1 MKQWNRAS
9 GLSCS
14 RMKEQLQKIEDG
26 LVELPLGDRPENL
39 YDPIRYLLSL
49 GGKRL
54 RPMLVLLGYGL
65 KKTDYDSIVS
75 PALTVEVFH
84 NFTLMHDDIMDEAPI
99 RRGQPTVHEKWNQ
112 TVAILSGD
120 TMMVKAYDQ
129 LLEGPKESLPD
140 AIRKFN
146 KCAIEVCEGQQLDM
160 NFEEFDTV
168 TEAQYI
174 EMIRLKTAVLLG
186 FSLEYGG
193 LLAGMDDDQLK
204 KLNSIGEKAG
214 IGFQLMDDLLDVY
227 GDKAKFGK
235 QVGGDIVSNKK
246 TYLLIKA
253 LELANDDQR
262 KEMDKWLSV
271 TDFDINEKVEA
282 IKKIYEE
289 LGIFELT
296 QQKMNAYYDEAFAQL
311 NALEVRDEGKR
322 ALTEFFEKLMK
333 RER

>member
-1 MKQWNRAS
+1 MKD
-9 GLSCS
+9 LL
-14 RMKEQLQKIEDG
+14 EKIDSS
-26 LVELPLGDRPENL
+26 LANLPLGNHPQNL
-39 YDPIRYLLSL
+39 YDPIRYILSL

-65 KKTDYDSIVS
+65 KNEDLEPIIEPS
-75 PALTVEVFH
+75 LTVEIFH
-84 NFTLMHDDIMDEAPI
+84 NFTLMHDDIMDLAPI
-99 RRGQPTVHEKWNQ
+99 RRGKPTVHEKWNN

-129 LLEGPKESLPD
+129 LLTGPNHSLAL
-140 AIRKFN
+140 AIQKFN
-146 KCAIEVCEGQQLDM
+146 KCAVEVCEGQQLDM
-160 NFEEFDTV
+160 NFEELETV
-168 TEAQYI
+168 TEDQYI

-193 LLAGMDDDQLK
+193 LLAGMSEEQLE
-204 KLNSIGEKAG
+204 KLNAIGEKAG

-253 LELANDDQR
+253 LELANSSQR
-262 KEMDKWLSV
+262 KELDKWLSASE
-271 TDFDINEKVEA
+271 FDVEEKVEA
-282 IKKIYEE
+282 VKSVYEE
-289 LGIFELT
+289 IGIFELT
-296 QQKMNAYYDEAFAQL
+296 QKKMNSYYDEAFAL
-311 NALEVRDEGKR
+311 LENLDARVEGKQQ
-322 ALTEFFEKLMK
+322 LVDFFEKLMK

>member
-1 MKQWNRAS
+1 
-9 GLSCS
+9 
-14 RMKEQLQKIEDG
+14 MKEQLQKIEEG
-26 LVELPLGDRPENL
+26 LSNLSLGDQPENL

-65 KKTDYDSIVS
+65 KKEDYTSIIS
-75 PALTVEVFH
+75 PALAVEVFH

-99 RRGQPTVHEKWNQ
+99 RRGKPTVHKKWNQ

-129 LLEGPKESLPD
+129 LLEGAKESLPE
-140 AIRKFN
+140 ALKKFN

-160 NFEEFDTV
+160 NYESFDTV

-193 LLAGMDDDQLK
+193 LLAGMDSSQLLL
-204 KLNSIGEKAG
+204 LNSIGEKAG

-227 GDKAKFGK
+227 GDQAKFGK

-253 LELANDDQR
+253 LELASDNQQ
-262 KEMDKWLSV
+262 KEIDKWLSAS
-271 TDFDINEKVEA
+271 DFDITEKVGA
-282 IKKIYEE
+282 IKNIYGE

-296 QQKMNAYYDEAFAQL
+296 QQKMNGYYDEAFAL
-311 NALEVRDEGKR
+311 LDAMDARAEGKK
-322 ALTEFFEKLMK
+322 ALTDFFEKLMK

>member
-1 MKQWNRAS
+1 MN
-9 GLSCS
+9 
-14 RMKEQLQKIEDG
+14 QLLDKINHS
-26 LVELPLGDRPENL
+26 LAKLPLGNNPRNL
-39 YDPIRYLLSL
+39 YDPIEYILSL

-54 RPMLVLLGYGL
+54 RPILVLLGYGL
-65 KKTDYDSIVS
+65 KNEDLDAIID
-75 PALTVEVFH
+75 PALTVEIFH

-99 RRGQPTVHEKWNQ
+99 RRGKPTVHEKWNN

-129 LLEGPKESLPD
+129 LLTGPSESLPK
-140 AIRKFN
+140 AIQKFN
-146 KCAIEVCEGQQLDM
+146 KCAVEVCEGQQLDM
-160 NFEEFDTV
+160 NYEEFETV
-168 TEAQYI
+168 TEDQYI

-193 LLAGMDDDQLK
+193 LLAGMDELQQQE
-204 KLNSIGEKAG
+204 LNQIGEKAG

-253 LELANDDQR
+253 LELANDTQR
-262 KEMDKWLSV
+262 AELDRWLAAE
-271 TDFDINEKVEA
+271 TFDIIEKVDA
-282 IKKIYEE
+282 IKNIYGE

-296 QQKMNAYYDEAFAQL
+296 QAKMNSYYDQAFELLDGLDAR
-311 NALEVRDEGKR
+311 EEGKKM
-322 ALTEFFEKLMK
+322 LKDFFERLMK
-333 RER
+333 REK

>member
-1 MKQWNRAS
+1 MTDLLN
-9 GLSCS
+9 
-14 RMKEQLQKIEDG
+14 KIEDRIAAIS
-26 LVELPLGDRPENL
+26 LGSNPENL
-39 YDPIRYLLSL
+39 YDPIRYILCL

-65 KKTDYDSIVS
+65 QKDDVEAIID
-75 PALTVEVFH
+75 PALAVEVFH

-99 RRGQPTVHEKWNQ
+99 RRGKPTVHEKWNT

-120 TMMVKAYDQ
+120 TMFVKAYDQ
-129 LLEGPKESLPD
+129 LLKSQDVDLQEVIS
-140 AIRKFN
+140 KFN

-160 NFEEFDTV
+160 NYETLDTV
-168 TEAQYI
+168 SEDQYI

-193 LLAGMDDDQLK
+193 ILAGMNDYEKAQLK
-204 KLNSIGEKAG
+204 NIGEQAG

-227 GDKAKFGK
+227 GDKKKFGK

-253 LELANDDQR
+253 LELANEDQR
-262 KEMDKWLSV
+262 NRLNKWLAKKE
-271 TDFDINEKVEA
+271 FKAEEKVEA
-282 IKKIYEE
+282 VKEIYAEIGIK
-289 LGIFELT
+289 ELT
-296 QQKMNAYYDEAFAQL
+296 QLKMNSYYDLAFTLLDKLEAKK
-311 NALEVRDEGKR
+311 EGKES
-322 ALTEFFEKLMK
+322 LKTFFTRLMK

>member
-1 MKQWNRAS
+1 
-9 GLSCS
+9 
-14 RMKEQLQKIEDG
+14 MKEQLQKIETG
-26 LVELPLGDRPENL
+26 LSQLALGDQPENL

-65 KKTDYDSIVS
+65 KEADYDAIIQ
-75 PALTVEVFH
+75 PALAVEVFH

-129 LLEGPKESLPD
+129 LLEGPNGSLAK
-140 AIRKFN
+140 AIKKFN

-160 NFEEFDTV
+160 NFEEFETV
-168 TEAQYI
+168 SEDEYI

-193 LLAGMDDDQLK
+193 LLAGMKDNQLR
-204 KLNSIGEKAG
+204 KLNTVGEKAG

-253 LELANDDQR
+253 LELANESQR
-262 KEMDKWLSV
+262 QEMDKWLAA

-282 IKKIYEE
+282 IKNIYEE

-296 QQKMNAYYDEAFAQL
+296 QEKMNGYYDQAFALL
-311 NALEVRDEGKR
+311 NELDVREEGKR
-322 ALTEFFEKLMK
+322 TLIEFFERLMK

>member
-1 MKQWNRAS
+1 
-9 GLSCS
+9 
-14 RMKEQLQKIEDG
+14 MKEQLQKIEAG
-26 LVELPLGDRPENL
+26 LTQLSLGDQPENL

-65 KKTDYDSIVS
+65 KKEDYEVIVS
-75 PALTVEVFH
+75 PALAVEVFH

-99 RRGQPTVHEKWNQ
+99 RRGQPTVHEKWNN

-129 LLEGPKESLPD
+129 LLEGPEQSLPD

-146 KCAIEVCEGQQLDM
+146 KCAVEVCEGQQLDM
-160 NFEEFDTV
+160 NFEDFDTV

-193 LLAGMDDDQLK
+193 LLAGMDDSQLSQ
-204 KLNSIGEKAG
+204 LNAIGEKAG

-253 LELANDDQR
+253 LELSNDSQR
-262 KEMDKWLSV
+262 KEMDRWLSA
-271 TDFDINEKVEA
+271 TDFDINEKVDA
-282 IKKIYEE
+282 IKNIYGE

-296 QQKMNAYYDEAFAQL
+296 QQKMNEYYDEAFAL
-311 NALEVRDEGKR
+311 LETLDARAEGKQ
-322 ALTEFFEKLMK
+322 ALVDFFENLMK
-333 RER
+333 REK

>member
-1 MKQWNRAS
+1 
-9 GLSCS
+9 
-14 RMKEQLQKIEDG
+14 MKEQLQKIEEG
-26 LVELPLGDRPENL
+26 LAKLWLGDHPENL

-65 KKTDYDSIVS
+65 KETDYDSIVA
-75 PALTVEVFH
+75 PALAVEVFH
-84 NFTLMHDDIMDEAPI
+84 NFTLMHDDIMDGAPI

-129 LLEGPKESLPD
+129 LLEAPNKFLPD

-193 LLAGMDDDQLK
+193 LLAGMESDQLQ
-204 KLNSIGEKAG
+204 KLNTIGEQAG

-253 LELANDDQR
+253 LELANDSQR
-262 KEMDKWLSV
+262 KEMDKWLSA

-282 IKKIYEE
+282 IKNIYGE

-296 QQKMNAYYDEAFAQL
+296 QQKMNEYYDEAFAQL
-311 NALEVRDEGKR
+311 NALEVREEGRR

>member
-1 MKQWNRAS
+1 
-9 GLSCS
+9 
-14 RMKEQLQKIEDG
+14 MKEQLQKIEEG
-26 LVELPLGDRPENL
+26 LAGLALGKQPENL

-65 KKTDYDSIVS
+65 KKEDYTTIVS
-75 PALTVEVFH
+75 PALAVEVFH

-129 LLEGPKESLPD
+129 LLDGPKESLSE
-140 AIRKFN
+140 ALKKFN

-160 NFEEFDTV
+160 NFESFDTV

-186 FSLEYGG
+186 FSLAYGG
-193 LLAGMDDDQLK
+193 LLAGMDNGQMSQ
-204 KLNSIGEKAG
+204 LNSIGEKAG

-253 LELANDDQR
+253 LELANDAQR
-262 KEMDKWLSV
+262 QEMDKWLSAAE
-271 TDFDINEKVEA
+271 FDITEKVEA
-282 IKKIYEE
+282 IKNIYGE

-296 QQKMNAYYDEAFAQL
+296 QQKMNGFYDEAFAL
-311 NALEVRDEGKR
+311 LDGMEAREEGKNALTD
-322 ALTEFFEKLMK
+322 FFEKLMK

>member
-1 MKQWNRAS
+1 MKDLLLKIDSSLAS
-9 GLSCS
+9 
-14 RMKEQLQKIEDG
+14 
-26 LVELPLGDRPENL
+26 LPLGNQPQNL
-39 YDPIRYLLSL
+39 YDPIRYILSL

-65 KKTDYDSIVS
+65 KKENIEKIID
-75 PALTVEVFH
+75 PALTVEIFH
-84 NFTLMHDDIMDEAPI
+84 NFTLMHDDIMDLAPI
-99 RRGQPTVHEKWNQ
+99 RRGKPTVHEKWNN

-129 LLEGPKESLPD
+129 LLTGPHDSL
-140 AIRKFN
+140 AIAIQKFN
-146 KCAIEVCEGQQLDM
+146 KCAVEVCEGQQLDM

-168 TEAQYI
+168 TEEQYL

-193 LLAGMDDDQLK
+193 LLAGMNEDQQA
-204 KLNSIGEKAG
+204 KLNAIGEKAG

-253 LELANDDQR
+253 LESANDSQR
-262 KEMDKWLSV
+262 KELDKWLSASE
-271 TDFDINEKVEA
+271 FEISEKVKA
-282 IKKIYEE
+282 VKAIYEE
-289 LGIFELT
+289 IGIFEMT
-296 QQKMNAYYDEAFAQL
+296 QEKMNGYYDEAFAL
-311 NALEVRDEGKR
+311 LDELDARPEGKQQ
-322 ALTEFFEKLMK
+322 LVDFFEKLMK